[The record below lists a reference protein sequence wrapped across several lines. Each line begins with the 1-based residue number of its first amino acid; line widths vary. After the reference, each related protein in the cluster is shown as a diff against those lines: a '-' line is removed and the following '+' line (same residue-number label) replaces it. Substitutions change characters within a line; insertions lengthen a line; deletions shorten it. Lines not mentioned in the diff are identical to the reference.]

1 MESPKNQLQDGHRAG
16 AAVPDDDGSGND
28 VGREGGQAVN
38 PPDPEWCANSAPKIG
53 TIATNT
59 TRTTLASGITPT
71 NDHVPSPSA
80 VPAPRPSGAGD
91 GWGVWVGVLL
101 GVADP
106 DMVTDIWRVSRLLQL
121 HATPWF
127 SIRTPLLPCAA
138 FAEPSTPCVLAI
150 HHNLPINTQ
159 RLPTSTSHIESTLV
173 LVLAQS
179 HTPTYTHS
187 LTFTPTLSRTHTPK
201 RTFGKSTH

>member
-1 MESPKNQLQDGHRAG
+1 MCNGLSLTITSVYINWSLAPYFCQNSLRQMESPKNQLQDGHIAG

-38 PPDPEWCANSAPKIG
+38 APDPEWCANSALKIG
-53 TIATNT
+53 TIGTNT
-59 TRTTLASGITPT
+59 TRTTVASGITPT
-71 NDHVPSPSA
+71 NDHVPCPSA

-121 HATPWF
+121 HATP
-127 SIRTPLLPCAA
+127 CM
-138 FAEPSTPCVLAI
+138 V
-150 HHNLPINTQ
+150 
-159 RLPTSTSHIESTLV
+159 
-173 LVLAQS
+173 
-179 HTPTYTHS
+179 
-187 LTFTPTLSRTHTPK
+187 
-201 RTFGKSTH
+201 